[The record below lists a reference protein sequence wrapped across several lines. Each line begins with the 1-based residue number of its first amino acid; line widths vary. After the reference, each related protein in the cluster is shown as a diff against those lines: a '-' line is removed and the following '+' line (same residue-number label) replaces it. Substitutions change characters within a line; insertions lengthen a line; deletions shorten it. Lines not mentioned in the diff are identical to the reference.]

1 MTKSFKCSAFYDRND
16 IYRQQNRKSF
26 RTHFRVIVS
35 LNNVDG
41 LEDDILPTKGR
52 YGKNGFSLCT
62 PKDYDNSNPTFFAHT
77 PKDVVGNKKIMQ
89 QTKEKFYHNTR
100 LNKIEESLC

>member
-1 MTKSFKCSAFYDRND
+1 MTKSFKCSAHYDRNAV
-16 IYRQQNRKSF
+16 YRQQNRKSF
-26 RTHFRVIVS
+26 RTHYRVMVS
-35 LNNVDG
+35 NNDFDG

-52 YGKNGFSLCT
+52 YGKNGFILCT
-62 PKDYDNSNPTFFAHT
+62 PSDYDSTNPTFYAHT

-100 LNKIEESLC
+100 LTKVEQSMC